1 MNLYEKI
8 NRMSAQPG
16 TFDEKMYQL
25 LLDKRYE
32 SSPYEKKGIGEDMF
46 LISQVIWG
54 WWKPRFLIDNKA
66 KCAYEF
72 MDSDECLTT
81 VTEDD
86 IDWESLKNLP
96 EEAIKRVRYLSFHY
110 PSFIYGY
117 HNGVAE
123 VCWQLNPDG
132 RYFMDDDGYGMTDDE
147 EINIYGYV
155 DRTGKPLVKFRY
167 VEDTDQLKEMRRQA
181 ENEIAKCSRQ

>member
-1 MNLYEKI
+1 
-8 NRMSAQPG
+8 
-16 TFDEKMYQL
+16 MYQL